1 MTLDAGSADPVDH
14 GTREAVERLQRH
26 RRRRN
31 LFSDPTFPTIVVDAC
46 AVTISGTVFNDRNEN
61 GVPDSASF
69 ETRQAWNISLYK
81 KNNLGTFDSAGSTT
95 SDGTKPARTRSRS
108 RRTRTTSSARP
119 MRPGRGASRPVNAVT
134 PCATG
139 DPGAERLVAHQR
151 DGKPEQQGLRQP
163 RDDGRQL
170 RWHGQREHPVHRQ
183 GRIGLELQD
192 RNQLGP
198 TTSTRS
204 GRRAPI
210 SSRPSTPRSAGR
222 PTTSLRRRRRRA
234 RTSS

>member
-1 MTLDAGSADPVDH
+1 MKQSNDFNDTGGDA
-14 GTREAVERLQRH
+14 
-26 RRRRN
+26 N

-95 SDGTKPARTRSRS
+95 SDGTTGAYSFTVSKNKDYVVCETAPSRS
-108 RRTRTTSSARP
+108 WVQTVPSTTPS
-119 MRPGRGASRPVNAVT
+119 

-139 DPGAERLVAHQR
+139 ESGAERLVAHQR

-163 RDDGRQL
+163 RDDGR
-170 RWHGQREHPVHRQ
+170 PY
-183 GRIGLELQD
+183 
-192 RNQLGP
+192 
-198 TTSTRS
+198 
-204 GRRAPI
+204 
-210 SSRPSTPRSAGR
+210 
-222 PTTSLRRRRRRA
+222 
-234 RTSS
+234 